1 MNTVSVHW
9 VSYDHDAIKLIDML
23 LNVKKSFVLLNF
35 SFIYLDEKSLK
46 KSKFSLKFKL
56 IQKLFKTNVY
66 QQKKKQQK
74 ILKKVQKKVL
84 WIIYEFFCD

>member
-1 MNTVSVHW
+1 M
-9 VSYDHDAIKLIDML
+9 SYDHDAIKLIDML

-66 QQKKKQQK
+66 QQKKTTKNTEK
-74 ILKKVQKKVL
+74 STKKSFMNH
-84 WIIYEFFCD
+84 I